1 MEALEQ
7 YKATRPSMDEELKVQ
22 FPLVEKSVGV
32 HERSR
37 GARKGMEGDDALGMV
52 AARDEALGDEPIS

>member
-22 FPLVEKSVGV
+22 FPLVENLLESMNVPV
-32 HERSR
+32 VRV
-37 GARKGMEGDDALGMV
+37 KGWEGDDVLGTV
-52 AARDEALGDEPIS
+52 AARDEAWAMKPIS